1 MGQVIKLSELIH
13 MAALRAMSGFQKVQK
28 MPEMITTSIVSCNRA
43 VVKEINMTTSAIFT
57 AY

>member
-28 MPEMITTSIVSCNRA
+28 MPEMITTSIVSCSRA
-43 VVKEINMTTSAIFT
+43 VVKGD
-57 AY
+57 